1 MASCDRRE
9 APGSTGKHPQRRTA
23 SGSVRFKLCGIEF
36 CGIETSSNFH
46 SVSHMPIL
54 LSVKVPENRIRY
66 NTIRR
71 YKQSVKFVAIICVKF
86 LLFQYLCGS
95 ELSTGRRKAEQ
106 TILIV
111 AFVLSLV
118 RGSARTTNIESVMK
132 FAQLAPASRLVGVV
146 SPACIRYNQ
155 ALNQWCDGCI
165 PQPASALTV
174 TRVSENLESSPMCY
188 MCSAT
193 Q

>member
-1 MASCDRRE
+1 MVT
-9 APGSTGKHPQRRTA
+9 ST
-23 SGSVRFKLCGIEF
+23 F
-36 CGIETSSNFH
+36 
-46 SVSHMPIL
+46 
-54 LSVKVPENRIRY
+54 IRY
-66 NTIRR
+66 CCFVAMI
-71 YKQSVKFVAIICVKF
+71 YFPIKFVAIICVKF

-95 ELSTGRRKAEQ
+95 EPSTGRRKAEQ
-106 TILIV
+106 AFLTV

-118 RGSARTTNIESVMK
+118 RGPARTTNIESVIK
-132 FAQLAPASRLVGVV
+132 FAQLAAASRLVGVV

-155 ALNQWCDGCI
+155 ALNQWCDGCK

-174 TRVSENLESSPMCY
+174 TRVSENRESSPMCY

>member
-1 MASCDRRE
+1 M
-9 APGSTGKHPQRRTA
+9 TGGEILGHRNF
-23 SGSVRFKLCGIEF
+23 FKLSQCQ
-36 CGIETSSNFH
+36 
-46 SVSHMPIL
+46 SHAHFTICKGFGK
-54 LSVKVPENRIRY
+54 SY

-71 YKQSVKFVAIICVKF
+71 YKQSVKFVALICVKF

-95 ELSTGRRKAEQ
+95 EPSTGSRKADQ

-118 RGSARTTNIESVMK
+118 RGPARTTNIESVMK
-132 FAQLAPASRLVGVV
+132 FAQLAAASRLVGVV

-155 ALNQWCDGCI
+155 ALNQWCDGCK

-174 TRVSENLESSPMCY
+174 SVTRVSENPESSPMCY